1 MASQSL
7 LRMKELDAVNLML
20 MTIGEYK
27 VNDLTN
33 LAGRSDAAVA
43 RDILTNTSRQVQS
56 KGWTFN
62 TDFDV
67 VLKPDGST
75 QMIELGGDDL
85 RVDTTATVR
94 DSTKDIVERANKL
107 YDRQNNSFLFTE
119 NITVNL
125 VKYFNFEDLPEA
137 ARRFIVIR
145 SARIFHDRV
154 VGSGELHRF
163 FQEDEGQAWS
173 ELLEYESNVGDY
185 NIFDTYDV
193 YRVVERDRGNA
204 LLS

>member
-1 MASQSL
+1 MADL
-7 LRMKELDAVNLML
+7 KRMSELDAVNMML

-27 VNDLTN
+27 VNDLLN
-33 LAGRSDAAVA
+33 LAGRSDAAIA
-43 RDILTNTSRQVQS
+43 KDILNNTSRAVQS

-67 VLKPDGST
+67 VMKPQSDGT
-75 QMIELGGDDL
+75 VPVEPNIL
-85 RVDTTATVR
+85 RIDTTSTVR
-94 DSTKDIVERANKL
+94 SSNQDIIERANKL
-107 YDRQNNSFLFTE
+107 YDRQSNTHIFTD
-119 NITVNL
+119 NVTVNT
-125 VKYFNFEDLPEA
+125 VTYFTFEDLPEA
-137 ARRFIVIR
+137 ARRFIAIR
-145 SARIFHDRV
+145 SARVFHDRV

-185 NIFDTYDV
+185 TIFDTYDV
-193 YRVVERDRGNA
+193 YRVVERDNGTA

>member
-1 MASQSL
+1 
-7 LRMKELDAVNLML
+7 MKELDAVNLML

-137 ARRFIVIR
+137 ARRFIVIK

-163 FQEDEGQAWS
+163 FQEDEVQAWS

-193 YRVVERDRGNA
+193 YRVVERDRGTA